1 MHEDNVVHYYEK
13 GKAPFTL
20 LDKKTNDFI
29 KTFTEVYYFTPS
41 RRTINKC
48 WHANVQ
54 VRWTKWMCVL
64 IFLKIGN
71 AVWFLVSVY
80 IEGGPNRPS
89 ALTIFLR
96 NDNAVCFLVSVYM
109 EAPQKALSYEI
120 WIGELILLLLPL
132 VDWMIFW
139 RWEELGWIKFLTWC

>member
-1 MHEDNVVHYYEK
+1 
-13 GKAPFTL
+13 
-20 LDKKTNDFI
+20 
-29 KTFTEVYYFTPS
+29 
-41 RRTINKC
+41 
-48 WHANVQ
+48 
-54 VRWTKWMCVL
+54 MCVL

-96 NDNAVCFLVSVYM
+96 IDNAVCFLVSVYM

-132 VDWMIFW
+132 VD
-139 RWEELGWIKFLTWC
+139 